1 MSCESSPCVS
11 RLVRRAPKRGII
23 PLDHIPF
30 PFPFVHVHRCFIRT
44 VWIRYDNKRECTIEI
59 VHIDVSVNV
68 TGASRTA
75 RRVRFPGHRARGDD
89 RETSSSGLVSVGRS
103 RRVSSRRLVSS
114 RARVRAFARA
124 RGPSV
129 GVAMGVEDEDG
140 DEDVVDVYATTRRTR
155 TGSRRSTT
163 TSTTSSSPSRG
174 GARAGGRR
182 KESETGAEDAAR
194 SLMLKVV
201 REQRALLREERARGD
216 EAEGELSHVTAQA
229 DALSAK
235 LDDISNM
242 FATRRA
248 RGGDASSVETATSNR
263 LRIENERLKREVA
276 ALTREMREKD
286 EELDRLRAGT
296 SESQTVVTSESDAR
310 SASLGER
317 RRLMREL
324 AEARKEIA
332 AAKQARAKA
341 LAEALEL
348 RNELEMVSSDRSETI
363 QVPTA
368 DAAVENG
375 DGAAGWADVDWHA
388 AYAEMDSIKEEKRK
402 PANSGGSLD
411 SIKEIDWD
419 AAYAEIEEVR
429 ARKRGELGEQN
440 TVKSSIKI

>member
-1 MSCESSPCVS
+1 MLRA
-11 RLVRRAPKRGII
+11 RLAP
-23 PLDHIPF
+23 
-30 PFPFVHVHRCFIRT
+30 
-44 VWIRYDNKRECTIEI
+44 
-59 VHIDVSVNV
+59 
-68 TGASRTA
+68 
-75 RRVRFPGHRARGDD
+75 RVAFDSPGHRARGDD

-263 LRIENERLKREVA
+263 LRIENERLKREVT

-429 ARKRGELGEQN
+429 ARKRGDD
-440 TVKSSIKI
+440 IKI

>member
-1 MSCESSPCVS
+1 
-11 RLVRRAPKRGII
+11 
-23 PLDHIPF
+23 
-30 PFPFVHVHRCFIRT
+30 
-44 VWIRYDNKRECTIEI
+44 
-59 VHIDVSVNV
+59 
-68 TGASRTA
+68 
-75 RRVRFPGHRARGDD
+75 
-89 RETSSSGLVSVGRS
+89 
-103 RRVSSRRLVSS
+103 
-114 RARVRAFARA
+114 
-124 RGPSV
+124 
-129 GVAMGVEDEDG
+129 MGVEDEDG

-155 TGSRRSTT
+155 TGSRRSRATT
-163 TSTTSSSPSRG
+163 MSSSPSRG

-194 SLMLKVV
+194 SLMLEVV

-263 LRIENERLKREVA
+263 LRIENERLKREVT
-276 ALTREMREKD
+276 ALMREMREKD
-286 EELDRLRAGT
+286 EELDRLRART

-348 RNELEMVSSDRSETI
+348 RKELDMVSSDRSETI

-440 TVKSSIKI
+440 TVNSDIKI

>member
-1 MSCESSPCVS
+1 MLRA
-11 RLVRRAPKRGII
+11 RLAP
-23 PLDHIPF
+23 
-30 PFPFVHVHRCFIRT
+30 
-44 VWIRYDNKRECTIEI
+44 
-59 VHIDVSVNV
+59 
-68 TGASRTA
+68 
-75 RRVRFPGHRARGDD
+75 RVAFDSPGHRARGDD

-263 LRIENERLKREVA
+263 LRIENERLKREVT

-440 TVKSSIKI
+440 TDIKI

>member
-1 MSCESSPCVS
+1 MLRA
-11 RLVRRAPKRGII
+11 RLAP
-23 PLDHIPF
+23 
-30 PFPFVHVHRCFIRT
+30 
-44 VWIRYDNKRECTIEI
+44 
-59 VHIDVSVNV
+59 
-68 TGASRTA
+68 
-75 RRVRFPGHRARGDD
+75 RVAFDSPGHRARGDD

-263 LRIENERLKREVA
+263 LRIENERLKREVT

-440 TVKSSIKI
+440 TVNSSIKI

>member
-1 MSCESSPCVS
+1 M
-11 RLVRRAPKRGII
+11 
-23 PLDHIPF
+23 
-30 PFPFVHVHRCFIRT
+30 
-44 VWIRYDNKRECTIEI
+44 
-59 VHIDVSVNV
+59 
-68 TGASRTA
+68 
-75 RRVRFPGHRARGDD
+75 
-89 RETSSSGLVSVGRS
+89 
-103 RRVSSRRLVSS
+103 
-114 RARVRAFARA
+114 
-124 RGPSV
+124 
-129 GVAMGVEDEDG
+129 
-140 DEDVVDVYATTRRTR
+140 
-155 TGSRRSTT
+155 
-163 TSTTSSSPSRG
+163 
-174 GARAGGRR
+174 
-182 KESETGAEDAAR
+182 
-194 SLMLKVV
+194 
-201 REQRALLREERARGD
+201 REERARGD

-263 LRIENERLKREVA
+263 LRIENERLKREVT

-429 ARKRGELGEQN
+429 ARKRGELD
-440 TVKSSIKI
+440 IKI

>member
-1 MSCESSPCVS
+1 MLRA
-11 RLVRRAPKRGII
+11 RLAP
-23 PLDHIPF
+23 
-30 PFPFVHVHRCFIRT
+30 
-44 VWIRYDNKRECTIEI
+44 
-59 VHIDVSVNV
+59 
-68 TGASRTA
+68 
-75 RRVRFPGHRARGDD
+75 RVAFDSPGHRARGDD

-103 RRVSSRRLVSS
+103 PRVSSRRLVSS

-263 LRIENERLKREVA
+263 LRIENERLKREVT

-440 TVKSSIKI
+440 TVNSSIKI

>member
-1 MSCESSPCVS
+1 MLRA
-11 RLVRRAPKRGII
+11 RLAP
-23 PLDHIPF
+23 
-30 PFPFVHVHRCFIRT
+30 
-44 VWIRYDNKRECTIEI
+44 
-59 VHIDVSVNV
+59 
-68 TGASRTA
+68 
-75 RRVRFPGHRARGDD
+75 RVAFDSPGHRARGDD

-163 TSTTSSSPSRG
+163 TTTTSSSPSRG

-263 LRIENERLKREVA
+263 LRIENERLKREVT

-429 ARKRGELGEQN
+429 ARKRGELD
-440 TVKSSIKI
+440 IKI

>member
-1 MSCESSPCVS
+1 MLRA
-11 RLVRRAPKRGII
+11 RLAP
-23 PLDHIPF
+23 
-30 PFPFVHVHRCFIRT
+30 
-44 VWIRYDNKRECTIEI
+44 
-59 VHIDVSVNV
+59 
-68 TGASRTA
+68 
-75 RRVRFPGHRARGDD
+75 RVAFDSPGHRARGDD

-263 LRIENERLKREVA
+263 LRIENERLKREVT

-429 ARKRGELGEQN
+429 ARKRGELD
-440 TVKSSIKI
+440 IKI

>member
-1 MSCESSPCVS
+1 MLRARLAPRVAFDSPAIAPEGTTARPRRRDSSP
-11 RLVRRAPKRGII
+11 
-23 PLDHIPF
+23 
-30 PFPFVHVHRCFIRT
+30 
-44 VWIRYDNKRECTIEI
+44 
-59 VHIDVSVNV
+59 
-68 TGASRTA
+68 
-75 RRVRFPGHRARGDD
+75 
-89 RETSSSGLVSVGRS
+89 SVGRVAS
-103 RRVSSRRLVSS
+103 RRVASRRLVSS
-114 RARVRAFARA
+114 RLVRAFARA

-155 TGSRRSTT
+155 TGSRRSRAT
-163 TSTTSSSPSRG
+163 TTSSSPSRG

-194 SLMLKVV
+194 SLMLEVV

-248 RGGDASSVETATSNR
+248 RGVDASSVETATSNR
-263 LRIENERLKREVA
+263 LRIENERLKREVT

-286 EELDRLRAGT
+286 EELDRLRART

-348 RNELEMVSSDRSETI
+348 RKKLEMVSSDRSETI
-363 QVPTA
+363 QIPTV

-375 DGAAGWADVDWHA
+375 GGAAGWADVDWHA

-440 TVKSSIKI
+440 TVNSSIKI

>member
-1 MSCESSPCVS
+1 MYDSDRP
-11 RLVRRAPKRGII
+11 
-23 PLDHIPF
+23 
-30 PFPFVHVHRCFIRT
+30 HRCTGKCYGR
-44 VWIRYDNKRECTIEI
+44 
-59 VHIDVSVNV
+59 VSL
-68 TGASRTA
+68 AFDS
-75 RRVRFPGHRARGDD
+75 PGHRARGDD

-103 RRVSSRRLVSS
+103 PRVSSRRLVSS

-263 LRIENERLKREVA
+263 LRIENERLKREVT

-440 TVKSSIKI
+440 DIKI

>member
-1 MSCESSPCVS
+1 
-11 RLVRRAPKRGII
+11 
-23 PLDHIPF
+23 
-30 PFPFVHVHRCFIRT
+30 
-44 VWIRYDNKRECTIEI
+44 
-59 VHIDVSVNV
+59 
-68 TGASRTA
+68 
-75 RRVRFPGHRARGDD
+75 
-89 RETSSSGLVSVGRS
+89 
-103 RRVSSRRLVSS
+103 
-114 RARVRAFARA
+114 
-124 RGPSV
+124 
-129 GVAMGVEDEDG
+129 MGVEDEDG

-263 LRIENERLKREVA
+263 LRIENERLKREVT
-276 ALTREMREKD
+276 ALMREMREKD
-286 EELDRLRAGT
+286 EELDRLRART

-440 TVKSSIKI
+440 TVNSSIKI

>member
-44 VWIRYDNKRECTIEI
+44 VWIRYDNKRECIIDI
-59 VHIDVSVNV
+59 VYINVPINV

-155 TGSRRSTT
+155 TGSRRSRATT
-163 TSTTSSSPSRG
+163 MSSSPSRG

-194 SLMLKVV
+194 SLMLEVV

-216 EAEGELSHVTAQA
+216 EAEGELSHVTAQV

-263 LRIENERLKREVA
+263 LRIENERLKREVT
-276 ALTREMREKD
+276 ALMREMREKD
-286 EELDRLRAGT
+286 EELDRLRART

-348 RNELEMVSSDRSETI
+348 RKELEMVSSDRSETI

-368 DAAVENG
+368 DTAVENG
-375 DGAAGWADVDWHA
+375 GGAAGWADVDWHA

-440 TVKSSIKI
+440 TVNSSIKI

>member
-44 VWIRYDNKRECTIEI
+44 VWIRYDNKRECIIEI

-263 LRIENERLKREVA
+263 LRIENERLKREVT